1 MDSIEVI
8 YLFGKVEILTTK
20 LRNSPW
26 HITTLWEEYRNK
38 TELNSSKV
46 LKWGRRGFRKKKL
59 TCLSGLGLIS
69 LATPGVSSAQG
80 DLCCGLQDL

>member
-8 YLFGKVEILTTK
+8 YLFGKVGILTTK

-26 HITTLWEEYRNK
+26 HITTIWEEYRNK

-46 LKWGRRGFRKKKL
+46 LKWGGRGFRKKKL
-59 TCLSGLGLIS
+59 TCLSGLGL
-69 LATPGVSSAQG
+69 TFSSYTRCQFSIG
-80 DLCCGLQDL
+80 